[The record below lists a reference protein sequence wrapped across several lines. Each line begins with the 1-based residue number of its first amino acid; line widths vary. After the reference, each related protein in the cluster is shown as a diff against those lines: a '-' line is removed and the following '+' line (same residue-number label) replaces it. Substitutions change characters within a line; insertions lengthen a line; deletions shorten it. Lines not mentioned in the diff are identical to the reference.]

1 MCTSNRNDLQYGD
14 TRVTIEQK
22 GEIFMVFIKKYWYII
37 LIIFLVICT
46 ALGIFFLNKK
56 WTNDKVVADNKTNIS
71 AISNNEV
78 VSEENKIG
86 ENKTETI
93 ENKTEQETT
102 EQESE
107 TIEVDNQAVVETS
120 NKNTSTAKRNTK
132 TTKQEQSKDQSESV
146 PAQSNFQEPQ
156 EVVQETQVQ
165 EQPVI
170 QQEPEPEPVIPD
182 TPKEDVVEYKENTAM
197 INNIKNAINN
207 NVSEDM
213 QTYGYNVV
221 VDSSIVNLT
230 NQFTFSEKRV
240 ADKIKSKFGTIRIYA
255 RDYYL
260 NGSYVWTECYVI

>member
-56 WTNDKVVADNKTNIS
+56 WTNDKVVTDDKANTS
-71 AISNNEV
+71 AISINEV
-78 VSEENKIG
+78 VSEENKI
-86 ENKTETI
+86 ENNKTETI
-93 ENKTEQETT
+93 ENKAEQETT

-120 NKNTSTAKRNTK
+120 NKNTSTNKSNTQA
-132 TTKQEQSKDQSESV
+132 TKQEQSKTQSESV
-146 PAQSNFQEPQ
+146 PAQSNIQEPQ

-165 EQPVI
+165 EQQTNQPVQEPVI
-170 QQEPEPEPVIPD
+170 QD

-221 VDSSIVNLT
+221 VDSYIVNLT

>member
-1 MCTSNRNDLQYGD
+1 
-14 TRVTIEQK
+14 
-22 GEIFMVFIKKYWYII
+22 MVFIKKYWYII

-56 WTNDKVVADNKTNIS
+56 WTNDKVATENKANTS
-71 AISNNEV
+71 KISNNE
-78 VSEENKIG
+78 EALTKENEIDENKV
-86 ENKTETI
+86 ETI

-102 EQESE
+102 EQEPE
-107 TIEVDNQAVVETS
+107 TTEVETQTIVEAS
-120 NKNTSTAKRNTK
+120 NKNTSTAKNNTQ
-132 TTKQEQSKDQSESV
+132 TTKQEQPKVQSEPV
-146 PAQSNFQEPQ
+146 PAESN
-156 EVVQETQVQ
+156 VQEAVQKHQVQ

-170 QQEPEPEPVIPD
+170 QQEPEPEPVIPN
-182 TPKEDVVEYKENTAM
+182 TPKEDVVGYKENTAM

-207 NVSEDM
+207 NISEDM
-213 QTYGYNVV
+213 QTYGYNIV
-221 VDSSIVNLT
+221 VDSSIANLT

>member
-1 MCTSNRNDLQYGD
+1 
-14 TRVTIEQK
+14 
-22 GEIFMVFIKKYWYII
+22 MVLIKKYWYII

-46 ALGIFFLNKK
+46 ALGIFFLSKK
-56 WTNDKVVADNKTNIS
+56 WTNDKVVTDNKANTS
-71 AISNNEV
+71 EISNNEE
-78 VSEENKIG
+78 VSKEENKID
-86 ENKTETI
+86 ENKIETI
-93 ENKTEQETT
+93 ENMTEQETT
-102 EQESE
+102 EQETEASE
-107 TIEVDNQAVVETS
+107 VESQAVVETNNKS
-120 NKNTSTAKRNTK
+120 NSANNKV
-132 TTKQEQSKDQSESV
+132 TKQEQPKSESKPV
-146 PAQSNFQEPQ
+146 IAESNVQEPQ
-156 EVVQETQVQ
+156 EIVQETQVQ
-165 EQPVI
+165 EQPSQPV
-170 QQEPEPEPVIPD
+170 QEPVTPD
-182 TPKEDVVEYKENTAM
+182 KPKEDVVEYKENTAM

>member
-1 MCTSNRNDLQYGD
+1 
-14 TRVTIEQK
+14 
-22 GEIFMVFIKKYWYII
+22 MVFIKKYWYII

-46 ALGIFFLNKK
+46 TLGIIFLNRKR
-56 WTNDKVVADNKTNIS
+56 TNDKVGTENKTSIS
-71 AISNNEV
+71 V
-78 VSEENKIG
+78 VSDKQGLTEENKID
-86 ENKTETI
+86 ENKIEPI

-102 EQESE
+102 EQEPE
-107 TIEVDNQAVVETS
+107 RTEVETQTIVEAS
-120 NKNTSTAKRNTK
+120 NKNTSTAKNNTQ
-132 TTKQEQSKDQSESV
+132 TTKQEQAKVQSEPV
-146 PAQSNFQEPQ
+146 PAESNVQEAVQEP
-156 EVVQETQVQ
+156 QVQ
-165 EQPVI
+165 EQPVT

-182 TPKEDVVEYKENTAM
+182 TPKQDVVEYKENTAM
-197 INNIKNAINN
+197 ISNIKNTINN

-213 QTYGYNVV
+213 QTYGYNIV

>member
-56 WTNDKVVADNKTNIS
+56 WTNDKVVVDNKINAS
-71 AISNNEV
+71 EISNNEV
-78 VSEENKIG
+78 VSEDNKIE

-107 TIEVDNQAVVETS
+107 TTEVENQAVVETS
-120 NKNTSTAKRNTK
+120 NKNTSTTKSNTQ
-132 TTKQEQSKDQSESV
+132 TAKQEQPKVQSEPV
-146 PAQSNFQEPQ
+146 PAQSNVQEPQ

-165 EQPVI
+165 EQQTSQPV
-170 QQEPEPEPVIPD
+170 QEPVIPD
-182 TPKEDVVEYKENTAM
+182 IPKEDVVEYKENTAM

-213 QTYGYNVV
+213 QTYEYNVV

>member
-56 WTNDKVVADNKTNIS
+56 WTNDKVVTDDKANTS

-78 VSEENKIG
+78 VSEEENKIE
-86 ENKTETI
+86 ENKIETI

-107 TIEVDNQAVVETS
+107 TIEVDNQAVFETS
-120 NKNTSTAKRNTK
+120 NKNISTNKSNTQ
-132 TTKQEQSKDQSESV
+132 TTKQEQSKTQSESV
-146 PAQSNFQEPQ
+146 PAQSNTQEIVQEP
-156 EVVQETQVQ
+156 QVQ

>member
-56 WTNDKVVADNKTNIS
+56 WTNDKVVTDNKTNTS

-78 VSEENKIG
+78 VSEENKI
-86 ENKTETI
+86 ENNKTETI
-93 ENKTEQETT
+93 ENKAEQETT

-107 TIEVDNQAVVETS
+107 TIEVDNQAVVEAS
-120 NKNTSTAKRNTK
+120 NKNTSTTKSNTQ
-132 TTKQEQSKDQSESV
+132 TTKQEQSKTQSESV
-146 PAQSNFQEPQ
+146 PVQSNFQEPQ

-165 EQPVI
+165 EQPSQPV
-170 QQEPEPEPVIPD
+170 QEPVIPD

>member
-1 MCTSNRNDLQYGD
+1 
-14 TRVTIEQK
+14 
-22 GEIFMVFIKKYWYII
+22 MVFIKKYWYII

-46 ALGIFFLNKK
+46 TLGIIFLNRK
-56 WTNDKVVADNKTNIS
+56 WTNDKVGTENKTSIS
-71 AISNNEV
+71 V
-78 VSEENKIG
+78 VSDKQGLTEENKID
-86 ENKTETI
+86 ENKVETI
-93 ENKTEQETT
+93 ENNTEQEIT
-102 EQESE
+102 EQEPEEVSE
-107 TIEVDNQAVVETS
+107 ETQTIVETS
-120 NKNTSTAKRNTK
+120 NKNTA
-132 TTKQEQSKDQSESV
+132 TTKNNTQTIKQERPKAQSEPV
-146 PAQSNFQEPQ
+146 PTESNTQEIVQEP
-156 EVVQETQVQ
+156 QVQ
-165 EQPVI
+165 EQPVT

>member
-1 MCTSNRNDLQYGD
+1 
-14 TRVTIEQK
+14 
-22 GEIFMVFIKKYWYII
+22 MVFIKKNWYII

-56 WTNDKVVADNKTNIS
+56 WTNDKVVTNNKVNTSEIS
-71 AISNNEV
+71 KIEEV
-78 VSEENKIG
+78 PKEENKID
-86 ENKTETI
+86 ENKIETI

-102 EQESE
+102 ELEIETSEVES
-107 TIEVDNQAVVETS
+107 QAVVETNNKS
-120 NKNTSTAKRNTK
+120 NSANNKV
-132 TTKQEQSKDQSESV
+132 TKQEHPKGENKTVTVESNV
-146 PAQSNFQEPQ
+146 QEPQ

-165 EQPVI
+165 EQPSQPV
-170 QQEPEPEPVIPD
+170 QEPVTPD
-182 TPKEDVVEYKENTAM
+182 KPKEDVVEYKENTTM

-240 ADKIKSKFGTIRIYA
+240 ADKIKSKFGTIKIYA

>member
-56 WTNDKVVADNKTNIS
+56 WKNDKVVTDNKTNTS

-78 VSEENKIG
+78 VSEEENKIE
-86 ENKTETI
+86 ENKIETI
-93 ENKTEQETT
+93 ENNTEQETT

-107 TIEVDNQAVVETS
+107 TIEVDNQAVVEAS
-120 NKNTSTAKRNTK
+120 NKNTSTTKSNTQ
-132 TTKQEQSKDQSESV
+132 TTKQEQSKTQSESV
-146 PAQSNFQEPQ
+146 PVQSNFQEPQ

-165 EQPVI
+165 GQPSQPV
-170 QQEPEPEPVIPD
+170 QEPVIPD

>member
-1 MCTSNRNDLQYGD
+1 
-14 TRVTIEQK
+14 
-22 GEIFMVFIKKYWYII
+22 MVFIKKYWYII

-56 WTNDKVVADNKTNIS
+56 WTNDKVATENKANTSEIS
-71 AISNNEV
+71 KNE
-78 VSEENKIG
+78 EALTEDNKIG
-86 ENKTETI
+86 KNKVETT

-102 EQESE
+102 EQEPE
-107 TIEVDNQAVVETS
+107 TTEVENQAIVEAS
-120 NKNTSTAKRNTK
+120 NKNTSTAKNNTQ
-132 TTKQEQSKDQSESV
+132 TTKQEQLKIESKPVSTENNIKDSQD
-146 PAQSNFQEPQ
+146 
-156 EVVQETQVQ
+156 VVQGPQVQ
-165 EQPVI
+165 EQ
-170 QQEPEPEPVIPD
+170 QTSQPEQKTVIPD
-182 TPKEDVVEYKENTAM
+182 TPKEDIVEYKENTAM

-213 QTYGYNVV
+213 QTYGYNIV

>member
-1 MCTSNRNDLQYGD
+1 MRRQ
-14 TRVTIEQK
+14 
-22 GEIFMVFIKKYWYII
+22 
-37 LIIFLVICT
+37 
-46 ALGIFFLNKK
+46 NK
-56 WTNDKVVADNKTNIS
+56 A
-71 AISNNEV
+71 
-78 VSEENKIG
+78 
-86 ENKTETI
+86 
-93 ENKTEQETT
+93 EQETT

-107 TIEVDNQAVVETS
+107 TIEVDNQAVVEAS
-120 NKNTSTAKRNTK
+120 NKNTSTTKSNTQ
-132 TTKQEQSKDQSESV
+132 TTKQEQSKTQSESV
-146 PAQSNFQEPQ
+146 PVQSNFQEPQ

-165 EQPVI
+165 EQPSQPV
-170 QQEPEPEPVIPD
+170 QEPVIPD

>member
-56 WTNDKVVADNKTNIS
+56 WTNDKVVADNKTNTS

-78 VSEENKIG
+78 VSEEENMIEENKI
-86 ENKTETI
+86 ETI

-120 NKNTSTAKRNTK
+120 NKNTSTNKSNTQA
-132 TTKQEQSKDQSESV
+132 TKQEQSKTQSESV
-146 PAQSNFQEPQ
+146 PAQSNIQEPQ

-165 EQPVI
+165 EQSSQPV
-170 QQEPEPEPVIPD
+170 QEPVIPD

>member
-1 MCTSNRNDLQYGD
+1 
-14 TRVTIEQK
+14 
-22 GEIFMVFIKKYWYII
+22 MVFIKKYWYII

-46 ALGIFFLNKK
+46 ALGIFFLSKK
-56 WTNDKVVADNKTNIS
+56 LTNDKVVTDNKINTS
-71 AISNNEV
+71 EISNNEE
-78 VSEENKIG
+78 VSKEENKID
-86 ENKTETI
+86 ENKIETS
-93 ENKTEQETT
+93 ENKTEQEIT
-102 EQESE
+102 EQENKESE
-107 TIEVDNQAVVETS
+107 VESQAVVETNNKS
-120 NKNTSTAKRNTK
+120 NSANNKV
-132 TTKQEQSKDQSESV
+132 TKQEQPKSENKPV
-146 PAQSNFQEPQ
+146 TVESNVQEPQ

-165 EQPVI
+165 EQLSQPV
-170 QQEPEPEPVIPD
+170 QEPVTPEK
-182 TPKEDVVEYKENTAM
+182 PKEDVVEYKENTAM

-240 ADKIKSKFGTIRIYA
+240 ADKIKSKFGTIKIYA

>member
-46 ALGIFFLNKK
+46 TLGIFFLNKK
-56 WTNDKVVADNKTNIS
+56 WTNDKVVADNKID
-71 AISNNEV
+71 ALEISNNEV
-78 VSEENKIG
+78 ASVEENEI
-86 ENKTETI
+86 ETT

-120 NKNTSTAKRNTK
+120 NINTSTTKSNTQ
-132 TTKQEQSKDQSESV
+132 TTKQEQSKAQSESV
-146 PAQSNFQEPQ
+146 PTQSSFQEPQ

-165 EQPVI
+165 EQQTI
-170 QQEPEPEPVIPD
+170 QPAQEPVVPD
-182 TPKEDVVEYKENTAM
+182 TPKQDVVEYKENTAM

>member
-56 WTNDKVVADNKTNIS
+56 WTNDKVVTDDKANTS

-78 VSEENKIG
+78 VSEEENKIE
-86 ENKTETI
+86 ENKIETI

-107 TIEVDNQAVVETS
+107 TIEVDNQAVFETS
-120 NKNTSTAKRNTK
+120 NKNISTNKSNTQ
-132 TTKQEQSKDQSESV
+132 TTKQEQSKTQSESV
-146 PAQSNFQEPQ
+146 PVQSNFQEPQ

-165 EQPVI
+165 EQPSQPV
-170 QQEPEPEPVIPD
+170 QEPVIPD